1 MRIEYLK
8 TAPDRMGRYTVGLE
22 DGSKMLLYR
31 QTIEDFG
38 LYTGLELTREQYGK
52 LLTAALEMSAKM
64 RAVRIVSAANVSK
77 KDLEN
82 RLVQKGENPEQAQK
96 AVSWLSEMHLLDDR
110 ATAETIVRSCIAKG
124 YGKARAK
131 QVLYEKRIPRE
142 LWEAAL
148 EDYPDQTEKIADF
161 LRAKTKGSRDPK
173 LQKKAI
179 DALLRRGHSYGAIRQ
194 ALAELSLDTDD
205 FPEEEEWQ

>member
-1 MRIEYLK
+1 MTRIESLSVQ
-8 TAPDRMGRYTVGLE
+8 PDRAGQYYARLS
-22 DGSKMLLYR
+22 DGTTLRLYR
-31 QTIEDFG
+31 QSIEDFAIMPG
-38 LYTGLELTREQYGK
+38 RELSEEELESLKAG
-52 LLTAALEMSAKM
+52 ALALSAKM

-82 RLVQKGENPEQAQK
+82 RLVQKGEDPAQAQK
-96 AVSWLSEMHLLDDR
+96 AVSWLSELHLIDDS
-110 ATAETIVRSCIAKG
+110 ATAETIVRACIAKG
-124 YGKARAK
+124 YGRSRAK

-161 LRAKTKGSRDPK
+161 LRAKLKGSQDPK

-194 ALAELSLDTDD
+194 ALSELSLDTDD
-205 FPEEEEWQ
+205 FPEEE

>member
-8 TAPDRMGRYTVGLE
+8 TAPDRSGRYTLRFE
-22 DGSKMLLYR
+22 DGTVLRLYR
-31 QTIEDFG
+31 QTLEDFG
-38 LYTGLELTREQYGK
+38 LYTGQELTDEQHRK
-52 LLTAALEMSAKM
+52 LLAAAAEMSAKM

-82 RLVQKGENPEQAQK
+82 RLIQKGEDPCQARN
-96 AVSWLSEMHLLDDR
+96 AVGWLSELHLIDDS
-110 ATAETIVRSCIAKG
+110 ATAEAVVRSCIAKG

-148 EDYPDQTEKIADF
+148 EDYPDQTEKITDF
-161 LRAKTKGSRDPK
+161 LRAKLNGSTDPK

-194 ALAELSLDTDD
+194 ALNALSLDTDN
-205 FPEEEEWQ
+205 FPEEE

>member
-8 TAPDRMGRYTVGLE
+8 TAPDRSGRYTLRFE
-22 DGSKMLLYR
+22 DGTVLRLYR
-31 QTIEDFG
+31 QTLEDFG
-38 LYTGLELTREQYGK
+38 LYTGQELTDEQHRK
-52 LLTAALEMSAKM
+52 LLAAAAEMSAKM

-82 RLVQKGENPEQAQK
+82 RLIQKGEDPRQARN
-96 AVSWLSEMHLLDDR
+96 AVGWLSELHLIDDS
-110 ATAETIVRSCIAKG
+110 ATAEAVVRSCIAKG

-148 EDYPDQTEKIADF
+148 EDYPDQTEKITDF
-161 LRAKTKGSRDPK
+161 LRAKLNGSTDPK

-194 ALAELSLDTDD
+194 ALNALSLDTDN
-205 FPEEEEWQ
+205 FPEEE

>member
-8 TAPDRMGRYTVGLE
+8 TAPDRSGRYTLRFE
-22 DGSKMLLYR
+22 DGTVLRLYR
-31 QTIEDFG
+31 QTLEDFG
-38 LYTGLELTREQYGK
+38 LYTGQELTDAQHRK
-52 LLTAALEMSAKM
+52 LLAAASEMSAKM

-82 RLVQKGENPEQAQK
+82 RLIQKGEDPHQARN
-96 AVSWLSEMHLLDDR
+96 AVGWLSELHLIDDS
-110 ATAETIVRSCIAKG
+110 ATAEAVVRSCIAKG

-148 EDYPDQTEKIADF
+148 EDYPDQTEKITDF
-161 LRAKTKGSRDPK
+161 LRARLNGSTDPK

-179 DALLRRGHSYGAIRQ
+179 DALLRRGHSYSAIRQ
-194 ALAELSLDTDD
+194 ALNALSLDTDN
-205 FPEEEEWQ
+205 FPEEE

>member
-1 MRIEYLK
+1 MRIEFLK
-8 TAPDRMGRYTVGLE
+8 TAPDRSGRYTLRFE
-22 DGSKMLLYR
+22 DGSILRLYR

-38 LYTGLELTREQYGK
+38 LYTGLELDEAQYK
-52 LLTAALEMSAKM
+52 ELLASASEMSAKM
-64 RAVRIVSAANVSK
+64 RAVRIVSASNVSK
-77 KDLEN
+77 KDLES
-82 RLVQKGENPEQAQK
+82 RLVRKGEDPQQARK
-96 AVSWLSEMHLLDDR
+96 AVGWLSDLHLIDDS
-110 ATAETIVRSCIAKG
+110 ATAETVVRSCIAKG

-161 LRAKTKGSRDPK
+161 LRAKLNGSSDPK
-173 LQKKAI
+173 LQKRAI

-194 ALAELSLDTDD
+194 ALSALSLDTDD
-205 FPEEEEWQ
+205 FPEEE

>member
-1 MRIEYLK
+1 MRIDYLK
-8 TAPDRMGRYTVGLE
+8 TAPDRMGRYTLGLE
-22 DGSKMLLYR
+22 NGTKLLLYR
-31 QTIEDFG
+31 QTVEDFG
-38 LYTGLELTREQYGK
+38 LYTGLELSEAQYKK
-52 LLTAALEMSAKM
+52 LLAAASEMSAKM

-82 RLVQKGENPEQAQK
+82 RLVQKGEEPLQAQK
-96 AVSWLSEMHLLDDR
+96 AVAWLSEMHLLDDS
-110 ATAETIVRSCIAKG
+110 ATAEALVRSCAAKG

-161 LRAKTKGSRDPK
+161 LRAKLKGSQDPK

-194 ALAELSLDTDD
+194 ALSELSLDTDD
-205 FPEEEEWQ
+205 FPEEE

>member
-8 TAPDRMGRYTVGLE
+8 TAPDRSGRYTLRFE
-22 DGSKMLLYR
+22 DGTVLRLYR
-31 QTIEDFG
+31 QTLEDFG
-38 LYTGLELTREQYGK
+38 LYTGQELTDAQHRK
-52 LLTAALEMSAKM
+52 LLAAASEMSAKM
-64 RAVRIVSAANVSK
+64 RAVRIVSATNVSK

-82 RLVQKGENPEQAQK
+82 RLIQKGEDPHQARN
-96 AVSWLSEMHLLDDR
+96 AVGWLSELHLIDDS
-110 ATAETIVRSCIAKG
+110 ATAETVVRSCIAKG
-124 YGKARAK
+124 YGMARAK

-148 EDYPDQTEKIADF
+148 EDYPDQTEKITDF
-161 LRAKTKGSRDPK
+161 LRARLNGSTDPK

-194 ALAELSLDTDD
+194 ALNALSLDTDN
-205 FPEEEEWQ
+205 FPEEE

>member
-8 TAPDRMGRYTVGLE
+8 TAPDRAGRYTLGLE
-22 DGSKMLLYR
+22 DGSKLLLYR

-38 LYTGLELTREQYGK
+38 LYTGLELTQEQYK
-52 LLTAALEMSAKM
+52 RLLAAVSEMSAKM

-82 RLVQKGENPEQAQK
+82 RLVQKGEDPAQAQK
-96 AVSWLSEMHLLDDR
+96 AVSWLSELHLIDDS
-110 ATAETIVRSCIAKG
+110 ATAETIVRACIAKG
-124 YGKARAK
+124 YGKSRAK

-161 LRAKTKGSRDPK
+161 LRAKLKGSQDLK

-194 ALAELSLDTDD
+194 ALSELSLDTDD
-205 FPEEEEWQ
+205 FPEEE